1 MYNVSSA
8 YKEEIRKE
16 LMEQGY
22 VRVTFGVIDPDATD
36 DAEVTVTAGT
46 DYSQTPRYTGT
57 YDKIEPYGTFEDNI
71 WLLDGMTRFKPE
83 NSLGYT
89 YQGFVS
95 SALSSDS
102 AAYTSKPTLTVIFDE
117 DVYAFRGISLTFDKQ
132 YDNRPTSVT
141 IVGSLNGTENF
152 RKTVDVTTVDFY
164 YEGNIPYSGDFVD
177 KIQLIFNDTAVPY
190 RRTRIEYL
198 TLGVT
203 KVIENDDM
211 SSASWERSNDLMN
224 TSIPKMSFS
233 WNFIDENGDY
243 NPDNPEGLFGLLEAN
258 QPVKF
263 EFGQTLSDGTVE
275 WILAGNYL
283 TDAAPT
289 VEASSSLSTVSFTAV
304 SHLERLTETYYYS
317 AIGTYTLYQLATN
330 VLTFAFGGTADENGT
345 PYFIIDDALKTIS
358 TNCPLPIDECKVL
371 LQLIANAG
379 MCVLDENRYGQVT
392 ITKRT
397 YGTPVDFHYD
407 AEILREDMPTVT
419 KYPILKTVTS
429 KLFSYT
435 ATPATG
441 EESDEVGSYESD
453 IVLSNETVI
462 VEHDIATVTSVTL
475 DTEVVTTFTYTAVQ
489 HYARCSIFT
498 GLSGKGKLILHGV
511 PYVEKTSAITKTY
524 NVTGDDCPIE
534 NQLITNMTHLNNYM
548 DWIADITKRRNQY
561 KLQDFGHP
569 ELDMCDDVNI
579 DTLFTT
585 NELVGTVVS
594 SKISFS
600 GGLSGET
607 EVLIV
612 NTESEA

>member
-1 MYNVSSA
+1 MYNVSNA

-16 LMEQGY
+16 LMEQGF

-36 DAEVTVTAGT
+36 DAEVTMTTGT
-46 DYSQTPRYTGT
+46 DYSQVPRYTGT
-57 YDKIEPYGTFEDNI
+57 YDTIVPYGTFEDNI

-83 NSLGYT
+83 SSLGYT
-89 YQGFVS
+89 YQGFVGS
-95 SALSSDS
+95 
-102 AAYTSKPTLTVIFDE
+102 TLTDDGGAYSTKPVMTIIFDE

-132 YDNRPTSVT
+132 YGNRPTSVT
-141 IVGSLNGTENF
+141 LVGYLNGTENY
-152 RKTVDVTTVDFY
+152 RKTIDVTTVDFY

-177 KIQLIFNDTAVPY
+177 KIEIIFNDTAVPY
-190 RRTRIEYL
+190 RRMRIEYL
-198 TLGVT
+198 ILGVT
-203 KVIENDDM
+203 KVIENADM
-211 SSASWERSNDLMN
+211 SSASWERTNDLMN
-224 TSIPKMSFS
+224 TSIPNMKFS
-233 WNFIDENGDY
+233 WTFIDENGDY

-263 EFGQTLSDGTVE
+263 EFGQTLDDGSVE
-275 WILAGNYL
+275 WILGGNYL

-289 VEASSSLSTVSFTAV
+289 VTASSSLSTVAFNAV
-304 SHLERLTETYYYS
+304 SHIEQMNDIYYYS
-317 AIGTYTLYQLATN
+317 AIGTYTLYQLATD
-330 VLTFAFGGTADENGT
+330 VLTFAFDGTEDENGT
-345 PYFIIDDALKTIS
+345 PYFIVDDYLKTLS
-358 TNCPLPIDECKVL
+358 TNCPLPMSECKVL

-407 AEILREDMPTVT
+407 EELLREDMPTVT

-429 KLFSYT
+429 KLFTYT
-435 ATPATG
+435 PNPPATS
-441 EESDEVGSYESD
+441 EDSDEVGSYESE
-453 IVLSNETVI
+453 IVLDNETVI
-462 VEHDIATVTSVTL
+462 VEHDIATVSSVTL
-475 DTEVVTTFTYTAVQ
+475 DTEVVTTFTYTSVE

-511 PYVEKTSAITKTY
+511 PYVENTSQITKTY

-534 NQLITNMTHLNNYM
+534 NQLITDMTHLSTYM

-569 ELDMCDDVNI
+569 ELDMCDDVYI
-579 DTLFTT
+579 DTLFSTS
-585 NELVGTVVS
+585 LIGTVVS
-594 SKISFS
+594 SKINFS